1 LLLDVSSIDVCSV
14 LGLRL
19 EEHSGTHALTL
30 SERTWQHPERLAWPT
45 ENLLENITVDSL
57 LSCDALHCLL
67 LALLLEPGAHELRT
81 YRFLDGT
88 PGTLR
93 QPTSRIGC
101 PGLLLSHSLL
111 FRSQSRSS
119 RQP

>member
-1 LLLDVSSIDVCSV
+1 
-14 LGLRL
+14 L
-19 EEHSGTHALTL
+19 EEHSRSQTLTL

-57 LSCDALHCLL
+57 LSCDALHGLL
-67 LALLLEPGAHELRT
+67 LTLLLKSSTHELRPH
-81 YRFLDGT
+81 RFLDGT